1 VHWLEL
7 QDFDALCCTM
17 RKSALQNY
25 QDKSVLQS
33 KLRVRGRRLI
43 EFANNIPAGWIAR
56 KDGSSAFSPRP
67 GKGPMSPLA
76 SLSPRGRTPR
86 GAVLSDD
93 AATDD
98 GIESGRISL
107 ELPAPDDRGTF
118 NGCTSMT
125 RDVMLQERLHTPEQ
139 QLVVGSRLLHADGI
153 TEGVVALVD
162 ESNGGDEA
170 AWQVLNQSLVSPMPT
185 PSTVVAW
192 TSD

>member
-1 VHWLEL
+1 
-7 QDFDALCCTM
+7 M
-17 RKSALQNY
+17 
-25 QDKSVLQS
+25 
-33 KLRVRGRRLI
+33 
-43 EFANNIPAGWIAR
+43 
-56 KDGSSAFSPRP
+56 
-67 GKGPMSPLA
+67 
-76 SLSPRGRTPR
+76 
-86 GAVLSDD
+86 LSDD

-107 ELPAPDDRGTF
+107 EQPAPDDRGMF